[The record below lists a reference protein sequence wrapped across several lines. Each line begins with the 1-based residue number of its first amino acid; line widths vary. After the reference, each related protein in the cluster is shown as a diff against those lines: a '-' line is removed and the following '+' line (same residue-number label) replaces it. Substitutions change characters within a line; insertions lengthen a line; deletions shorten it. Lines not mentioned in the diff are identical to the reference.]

1 MLNRGNVCLF
11 ATDVCK
17 VSFSTAANLSE
28 LMAEA
33 TDQLKSAS
41 RMLADRSV
49 FSACSLALN
58 PPGAADANSAPSAD
72 VFLSRIWKSA
82 VGNSGSEGEGGVER
96 GGWR

>member
-33 TDQLKSAS
+33 TELKSAS

-58 PPGAADANSAPSAD
+58 PPGAADAKPGPSAD
-72 VFLSRIWKSA
+72 VFLCRIWKSA